1 MSKSTKF
8 KESGI
13 DITNNQ
19 SDLTITIKF
28 SADNSVTWFSG
39 ATLYCTCNGT
49 TKSAS
54 VSLSAGGSV
63 TKSFTYS
70 NINHNSDGT
79 KSVNWNWSCATGTS
93 ALGTVSASGTRTLTT
108 IPRASTVTA
117 SDGTIGQT
125 ANIKVVKK
133 SSSFTTTLQYKM
145 SGQSNW
151 TTIANKI
158 SSSSYTWTLPTSFYN
173 LIQNAKKLTGT
184 IRATTYNGSTN
195 VGYKEDSFTAYA
207 NEEACK
213 PVISETS
220 IADSI
225 DLTSLTGDPNRFVR
239 YISRPIM
246 SWVATKQNN
255 AGSIS
260 SQKIN
265 GISATSPY
273 TANAWSDA
281 YNLVVT
287 DSRGYSSTYNYSMD
301 VIPYVIPTATYNLNR
316 QSPTS
321 SNIILNLNGY
331 YYNGYFDEENT
342 ILNTITVEYRYK
354 KTSDISWTT
363 DNITITPDENG
374 EFSIVNLNLG
384 AICDYR
390 YSWNFEIIFKDR
402 IYTGETESTTKKVST
417 IINKGIPNHNWYED
431 SEGNNYF
438 NINGTLLI
446 NDEPASTGGAT
457 SYNDLSNKPSINN
470 VTLSGNKLASDLGL
484 QNAIPG
490 KSLSTNDFTTTY
502 KNNVDSNTSARHTHS
517 NKTVL
522 DGISSSDITNW
533 NNKSTFSGDYDDL
546 ENKPTIPTNNNQLT
560 NGAGYITG
568 INSTDVTTALGYTP
582 EEETL
587 IFDLDDIL
595 DINSTSD
602 SNYIEIRDAIL
613 GDKPFYIRYYDGY
626 LGEQY
631 CFAPIKRDY
640 SGNSLYF
647 YFVNTSET
655 NNNDG
660 VYTEVK
666 LQNTSG
672 SSVTT
677 STKTYP
683 KQEKLVSGTNIK
695 TINSQS
701 LLGSGDISFDT
712 IQEISGESSI
722 RIKNLDGGIYK
733 IYGNCDLYYNSNDSL
748 SVSDWSYAYL
758 IVTEVNDIQT
768 VRHWVYIGNMLNE
781 VCYGY
786 SWLSYGYCYNVT
798 SAEEQAAI
806 TGILSNLTTTAK
818 TNLVSAINEL
828 DSDKQDTLVSGTN
841 IKTINNQS
849 ILGSGNIS
857 LPTSSDIPT
866 KTSDLIND
874 SGYIIGIKDV
884 IGVSKTSAT
893 TNYSTS
899 HKNFLPFISTGDYS
913 VDVQIG
919 TGLTWTTKSVSFE
932 EITGTTY
939 GILIPSGI
947 SLVKVEANVRY
958 QNPAS
963 SQINI
968 NTMIM
973 RDRNGTS
980 TSLRSMSQSVIANS
994 RYTCNFATY
1003 VPVQEGDFI
1012 YIGSWKS
1019 TASANV
1025 SVSNVDNA
1033 TGVML
1038 EVIQ

>member
-1 MSKSTKF
+1 MSKSTTF

-446 NDEPASTGGAT
+446 NDEPAS
-457 SYNDLSNKPSINN
+457 
-470 VTLSGNKLASDLGL
+470 
-484 QNAIPG
+484 
-490 KSLSTNDFTTTY
+490 
-502 KNNVDSNTSARHTHS
+502 
-517 NKTVL
+517 
-522 DGISSSDITNW
+522 
-533 NNKSTFSGDYDDL
+533 
-546 ENKPTIPTNNNQLT
+546 
-560 NGAGYITG
+560 
-568 INSTDVTTALGYTP
+568 
-582 EEETL
+582 
-587 IFDLDDIL
+587 
-595 DINSTSD
+595 
-602 SNYIEIRDAIL
+602 
-613 GDKPFYIRYYDGY
+613 
-626 LGEQY
+626 
-631 CFAPIKRDY
+631 
-640 SGNSLYF
+640 
-647 YFVNTSET
+647 
-655 NNNDG
+655 
-660 VYTEVK
+660 
-666 LQNTSG
+666 
-672 SSVTT
+672 
-677 STKTYP
+677 
-683 KQEKLVSGTNIK
+683 
-695 TINSQS
+695 
-701 LLGSGDISFDT
+701 
-712 IQEISGESSI
+712 
-722 RIKNLDGGIYK
+722 
-733 IYGNCDLYYNSNDSL
+733 
-748 SVSDWSYAYL
+748 
-758 IVTEVNDIQT
+758 
-768 VRHWVYIGNMLNE
+768 
-781 VCYGY
+781 
-786 SWLSYGYCYNVT
+786 
-798 SAEEQAAI
+798 
-806 TGILSNLTTTAK
+806 
-818 TNLVSAINEL
+818 
-828 DSDKQDTLVSGTN
+828 
-841 IKTINNQS
+841 
-849 ILGSGNIS
+849 
-857 LPTSSDIPT
+857 
-866 KTSDLIND
+866 
-874 SGYIIGIKDV
+874 IGIKDV

-939 GILIPSGI
+939 GILIPSGV
-947 SLVKVEANVRY
+947 SLVKVETNVRY

-1003 VPVQEGDFI
+1003 VPVEEGDFI

-1025 SVSNVDNA
+1025 SVSEVDNA
-1033 TGVML
+1033 TGIML

>member
-1 MSKSTKF
+1 MSKSTTF

-13 DITNNQ
+13 DVTNNQ

-28 SADNSVTWFSG
+28 SAGNNITWFNG

-93 ALGTVSASGTRTLTT
+93 ALGKVSASGTRTLTT

-158 SSSSYTWTLPTSFYN
+158 SSFSYTWTLPISFYN
-173 LIQNAKKLTGT
+173 LIPNAKKLTGT

-195 VGYKEDSFTAYA
+195 VGYKEDGFTAYA

-213 PVISETS
+213 PVISNTA
-220 IADSI
+220 ITDSV

-246 SWVATKQNN
+246 SWVVTKQNN

-287 DSRGYSSTYNYSMD
+287 DSRGYSSTYSYSMD

-374 EFSIVNLNLG
+374 NFSIVNLNLG

-446 NDEPASTGGAT
+446 NDEPASGGLSFDDIYPVGSIYMSVNAT
-457 SYNDLSNKPSINN
+457 SPS
-470 VTLSGNKLASDLGL
+470 TLFGGTWARIGVGRTLISAGGDTDAV
-484 QNAIPG
+484 
-490 KSLSTNDFTTTY
+490 
-502 KNNVDSNTSARHTHS
+502 VDSNNYTGRGTISNIQASWFPAGQTGGETDHT
-517 NKTVL
+517 L
-522 DGISSSDITNW
+522 
-533 NNKSTFSGDYDDL
+533 
-546 ENKPTIPTNNNQLT
+546 
-560 NGAGYITG
+560 
-568 INSTDVTTALGYTP
+568 TTAEMPSHQHQL
-582 EEETL
+582 L
-587 IFDLDDIL
+587 VRN
-595 DINSTSD
+595 NSGSVTNTWCL
-602 SNYIEIRDAIL
+602 SNEKGTARWQTDQ
-613 GDKPFYIRYYDGY
+613 GTRNTGN
-626 LGEQY
+626 
-631 CFAPIKRDY
+631 
-640 SGNSLYF
+640 GNSHNIMQPYF
-647 YFVNTSET
+647 A
-655 NNNDG
+655 
-660 VYTEVK
+660 VYMWK
-666 LQNTSG
+666 
-672 SSVTT
+672 
-677 STKTYP
+677 
-683 KQEKLVSGTNIK
+683 
-695 TINSQS
+695 
-701 LLGSGDISFDT
+701 
-712 IQEISGESSI
+712 
-722 RIKNLDGGIYK
+722 R
-733 IYGNCDLYYNSNDSL
+733 
-748 SVSDWSYAYL
+748 
-758 IVTEVNDIQT
+758 
-768 VRHWVYIGNMLNE
+768 
-781 VCYGY
+781 
-786 SWLSYGYCYNVT
+786 
-798 SAEEQAAI
+798 
-806 TGILSNLTTTAK
+806 TA
-818 TNLVSAINEL
+818 
-828 DSDKQDTLVSGTN
+828 
-841 IKTINNQS
+841 
-849 ILGSGNIS
+849 
-857 LPTSSDIPT
+857 
-866 KTSDLIND
+866 
-874 SGYIIGIKDV
+874 
-884 IGVSKTSAT
+884 
-893 TNYSTS
+893 
-899 HKNFLPFISTGDYS
+899 
-913 VDVQIG
+913 
-919 TGLTWTTKSVSFE
+919 
-932 EITGTTY
+932 
-939 GILIPSGI
+939 
-947 SLVKVEANVRY
+947 
-958 QNPAS
+958 
-963 SQINI
+963 
-968 NTMIM
+968 
-973 RDRNGTS
+973 
-980 TSLRSMSQSVIANS
+980 
-994 RYTCNFATY
+994 
-1003 VPVQEGDFI
+1003 
-1012 YIGSWKS
+1012 
-1019 TASANV
+1019 
-1025 SVSNVDNA
+1025 
-1033 TGVML
+1033 
-1038 EVIQ
+1038 

>member
-1 MSKSTKF
+1 MSKSTTF

-93 ALGTVSASGTRTLTT
+93 ALGTVSASGTKVLTT

-151 TTIANKI
+151 TTIASKI
-158 SSSSYTWTLPTSFYN
+158 SSSSYTWTLPISFYN
-173 LIQNAKKLTGT
+173 LIPNAKKLTGT

-195 VGYKEDSFTAYA
+195 VGYKEDGFTAYA

-213 PVISETS
+213 PVISNTA
-220 IADSI
+220 ITDSV

-246 SWVATKQNN
+246 SWVVTKQNN

-287 DSRGYSSTYNYSMD
+287 DSRGYSSTYSYSMD

-374 EFSIVNLNLG
+374 NFSIVNLNLG

-502 KNNVDSNTSARHTHS
+502 KNNVDNNTSARHTHANKSVLDSISSSDITSWNNKSEFSGSYTDLTDKPTIPDELSDLSDDSTHRLVTDTEKSTWNAKSDFSGSYTDLSNKPSIPSKTSDLTNDSGYTTFSGSYNDLTDKPTIPTVPTALSSFTDDLGSSPTHTHSQYLTSHQDISGKVDKETGKGLSSNDFTTTYKNNIDSNTSARHTHS
-517 NKTVL
+517 NKSVL
-522 DGISSSDITNW
+522 DDISSSDVSNW
-533 NNKSTFSGDYDDL
+533 
-546 ENKPTIPTNNNQLT
+546 
-560 NGAGYITG
+560 
-568 INSTDVTTALGYTP
+568 
-582 EEETL
+582 
-587 IFDLDDIL
+587 
-595 DINSTSD
+595 D
-602 SNYIEIRDAIL
+602 S
-613 GDKPFYIRYYDGY
+613 
-626 LGEQY
+626 
-631 CFAPIKRDY
+631 
-640 SGNSLYF
+640 
-647 YFVNTSET
+647 
-655 NNNDG
+655 
-660 VYTEVK
+660 
-666 LQNTSG
+666 
-672 SSVTT
+672 
-677 STKTYP
+677 
-683 KQEKLVSGTNIK
+683 KQETLVSGTNLK
-695 TINSQS
+695 TINNQS
-701 LLGSGDISFDT
+701 LLGSGNIT
-712 IQEISGESSI
+712 ISGGGTATDVQVNGTSI
-722 RIKNLDGGIYK
+722 TNNGVANLLT
-733 IYGNCDLYYNSNDSL
+733 NTAYNSNNKI
-748 SVSDWSYAYL
+748 A
-758 IVTEVNDIQT
+758 T
-768 VRHWVYIGNMLNE
+768 M
-781 VCYGY
+781 
-786 SWLSYGYCYNVT
+786 
-798 SAEEQAAI
+798 
-806 TGILSNLTTTAK
+806 
-818 TNLVSAINEL
+818 
-828 DSDKQDTLVSGTN
+828 
-841 IKTINNQS
+841 
-849 ILGSGNIS
+849 
-857 LPTSSDIPT
+857 SDIPT
-866 KTSDLIND
+866 ATSDLTNDSGFITDSKVVIVEYGSNVYYSDLKNYINNGYDVICKYDYDGLGTYMYYPLTEVFESITPYYCGFSGFATNGGSNLRLKLTKNMTNDVESYGTWSFEYRNIDEDIRINHVSIVSNNIADIRTNGTYNSSTNKIATMSDVPLKTIMQAVKTSD
-874 SGYIIGIKDV
+874 
-884 IGVSKTSAT
+884 T

-899 HKNFLPFISTGDYS
+899 YNYFSPFNGDGDASTNIS
-913 VDVQIG
+913 IG
-919 TGLTWTTKSVSFE
+919 SGLTFGKKLV
-932 EITGTTY
+932 TY
-939 GILIPSGI
+939 GDRTNNSVYGVTIGAGI
-947 SLVKVEANVRY
+947 SLMLLRWKKADKSLLRKEFHNFCI
-958 QNPAS
+958 S
-963 SQINI
+963 
-968 NTMIM
+968 TM
-973 RDRNGTS
+973 
-980 TSLRSMSQSVIANS
+980 LV
-994 RYTCNFATY
+994 
-1003 VPVQEGDFI
+1003 
-1012 YIGSWKS
+1012 
-1019 TASANV
+1019 
-1025 SVSNVDNA
+1025 
-1033 TGVML
+1033 
-1038 EVIQ
+1038 